1 MLDNFEDKVDIKEIY
16 GVGVNLGNIV
26 NLIFVKIII
35 NDIKNVLW
43 KGELVEFF
51 NNLNI
56 LWIGVV
62 KFVGWDKDI
71 ENLYE

>member
-62 KFVGWDKDI
+62 KFVGRDKDI